1 MFLVQV
7 FADNGY
13 DPVFIEVLS
22 FEFVDAEELACK
34 LKSGSDYSGLVITS
48 QTAASSISSAIA
60 NGVL

>member
-1 MFLVQV
+1 MFIVQV

-13 DPVFIEVLS
+13 DPIFIEVLR
-22 FEFVDAEELACK
+22 FEFTNVEELASK
-34 LKSGSDYSGLVITS
+34 LKSGLEYSGLVITS